1 MTVYDGSP
9 IKVVNDL
16 NLNRLVSE
24 LTNEIPCSYSGLTDS
39 GILNTASTSY
49 VDIAGASV
57 SVPVKADELVLFR
70 SNLSLSAGTLNHK
83 IAVRHTH
90 NGSDAGRYS
99 QYTAA
104 VASTSGEVASL
115 MLETVLQDTVGTITF
130 AVQWANA
137 TAAATIYCFRRAI
150 TITKFKRRA

>member
-1 MTVYDGSP
+1 MSTYDGSP
-9 IKVVNDL
+9 IKVGN
-16 NLNRLVSE
+16 NLDANRLVSE
-24 LTNEIPCSYSGLTDS
+24 LTNELPCSYSGVTDS
-39 GILNTASTSY
+39 GIISTSSTSY
-49 VDIAGASV
+49 VDISGASGSIAV
-57 SVPVKADELVLFR
+57 EADEIVLFR

-90 NGSDAGRYS
+90 GGIDAGRYS

-115 MLETVLQDTVGTITF
+115 ALETVLQDTAGTITF

-150 TITKFKRRA
+150 TITKFKRRS